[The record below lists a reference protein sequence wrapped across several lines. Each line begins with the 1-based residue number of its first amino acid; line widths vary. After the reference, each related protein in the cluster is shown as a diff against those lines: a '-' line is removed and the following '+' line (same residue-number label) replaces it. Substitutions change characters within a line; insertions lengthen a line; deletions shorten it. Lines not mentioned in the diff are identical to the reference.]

1 MNCCNMRVGQHLI
14 KTTMVNSEDIIN
26 LLQAV
31 DQQQILNHAT
41 VCISLA
47 SYMFGIYIIQTVQ

>member
-1 MNCCNMRVGQHLI
+1 MCKSVLANITYSYHMNCCNMRVGQHLV

-31 DQQQILNHAT
+31 DQ
-41 VCISLA
+41 
-47 SYMFGIYIIQTVQ
+47 